1 MISLLRVTVLFIQ
14 RFPKFLQQPMKT
26 EVRSRFTLH
35 LMIGYLTHIIFLK
48 IIVRVKI
55 ANHKAQC
62 KT

>member
-1 MISLLRVTVLFIQ
+1 MNIYNTAVSEVLAAANEN
-14 RFPKFLQQPMKT
+14 
-26 EVRSRFTLH
+26 EVRLRFTLH

-55 ANHKAQC
+55 ANQKAQC